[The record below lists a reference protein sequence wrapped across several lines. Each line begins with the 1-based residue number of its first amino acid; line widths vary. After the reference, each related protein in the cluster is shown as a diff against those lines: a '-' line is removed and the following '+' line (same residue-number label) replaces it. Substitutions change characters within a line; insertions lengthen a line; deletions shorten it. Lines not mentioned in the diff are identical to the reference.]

1 MERKY
6 SEYKSSKTGKARSGG
21 IGPKE
26 HVTGRWLYSRARRGT
41 ESNDT
46 ACQTDANGMRAG
58 PVRRIAAATCG
69 SIREQHV
76 TQVEGGR
83 TSGCCRG
90 TKSADGRSRVST
102 STERHTRCS
111 RSGGKIRC
119 HEQKPREDVH
129 ASERESPGRTWWAVR
144 YSSSSSSAPEGGR
157 PERGGAEIAIG
168 RVTGQSPLDRHVVRS
183 TGSQNLLL
191 VFCGCD
197 DLGLLSAHGA
207 GDSYEERR
215 GRKAPLPRR
224 ERGSRRGRGGAL
236 RPKSTSV

>member
-69 SIREQHV
+69 SIREQH
-76 TQVEGGR
+76 
-83 TSGCCRG
+83 
-90 TKSADGRSRVST
+90 
-102 STERHTRCS
+102 
-111 RSGGKIRC
+111 
-119 HEQKPREDVH
+119 KPREDVH

-224 ERGSRRGRGGAL
+224 ERSSRRGRGGAL